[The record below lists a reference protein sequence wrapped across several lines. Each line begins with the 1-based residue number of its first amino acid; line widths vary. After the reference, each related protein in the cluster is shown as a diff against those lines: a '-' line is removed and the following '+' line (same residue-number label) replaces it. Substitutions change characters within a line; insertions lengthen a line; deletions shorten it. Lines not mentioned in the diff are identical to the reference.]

1 MSAPYVGLG
10 ETDPNHPLE
19 VEGQVF
25 ISNVEQGT
33 TTNSVPFEV
42 YSDYDGA
49 STSQLRGARQ
59 MRLRVSPSTAP
70 TSNVNIDMGIEPQTG
85 SYLYI
90 GNPVTN
96 TALSSNSAF
105 RVQASGDIYMGNDL
119 RVVGTIT
126 TSNIEGA
133 SPITI
138 NAGADPV
145 KIIGAGGVSVTGGV
159 SVAGGVSALSLTGS
173 GAALTTLNASNIST
187 GTLNLAT
194 VSASSNL
201 RIGSWISHIDDNSAF
216 GFSGTDTISF
226 KTNDN
231 VKALINNSGLSA
243 TALTG
248 SGAGITAI
256 NPGNITAGTINMT
269 TVSASANLR
278 IGSWISHI
286 NDNSA
291 FGFSGTDTIS
301 FKTNDNVRALI
312 NNSGLSATALTGSG
326 AAISSINPG
335 NITAGTINMTTVS
348 ASSNLRI
355 GSWISHIDDNSAFGF
370 SGTDTISFKT
380 NDDVRA
386 LINNS
391 GLSATALT
399 GSGAAISSIN
409 ASSISTGTINNSR
422 LPTTISRTLIKGTTI
437 SATGDVYGSRF
448 IDRNSTSYLCNPY
461 GASLFRELNLRDA
474 YGLTFSAGTSYWIVQ
489 HLGNTVDLRFEYK
502 GSNRMYL
509 FGTTGNLS
517 IDGTYSTF
525 SDERLKDNILDVDD
539 AYALNVIKNLKPK
552 TYNWKDQTK
561 GKDLQYGFIAQDI
574 EKLYPEMVSKIEGV
588 IPTDQ
593 TTYPSQITSNTTME
607 VTMTDVST
615 WSSGDKIVIENS
627 ENDSKTLTI
636 HEIQGNVLSLSA
648 EKISSNFVN
657 ENNETYI
664 KGKSVKDV
672 LTINTNGLDPLMI
685 SAIQQLE
692 RRVTELENKLAS

>member
-1 MSAPYVGLG
+1 MSAPYIGLG

-49 STSQLRGARQ
+49 SASQLRGARQ
-59 MRLRVSPSTAP
+59 VRLRVSPSTAP
-70 TSNVNIDMGIEPQTG
+70 ASNVNIDMGIEPQTG

-145 KIIGAGGVSVTGGV
+145 KIIGAGGVSVTG
-159 SVAGGVSALSLTGS
+159 SVSALSLTGS
-173 GAALTTLNASNIST
+173 GAALTTLNANNIST
-187 GTLNLAT
+187 GILNLAT
-194 VSASSNL
+194 VSASANL
-201 RIGSWISHIDDNSAF
+201 CIGSWISHIGDDSAF
-216 GFSGTDTISF
+216 GFSAEDTIQF
-226 KTNDN
+226 KTNN
-231 VKALINNSGLSA
+231 GVKALIN
-243 TALTG
+243 
-248 SGAGITAI
+248 I
-256 NPGNITAGTINMT
+256 N
-269 TVSASANLR
+269 
-278 IGSWISHI
+278 
-286 NDNSA
+286 
-291 FGFSGTDTIS
+291 
-301 FKTNDNVRALI
+301 
-312 NNSGLSATALTGSG
+312 GLSATALTGSG
-326 AAISSINPG
+326 AALNAINASNISTGTLNNGLLPSSIAV
-335 NITAGTINMTTVS
+335 TSLA
-348 ASSNLRI
+348 
-355 GSWISHIDDNSAFGF
+355 
-370 SGTDTISFKT
+370 
-380 NDDVRA
+380 
-386 LINNS
+386 
-391 GLSATALT
+391 
-399 GSGAAISSIN
+399 GSGAAVTNVNAARLDGQYAYEMSWGHQYTHPTFTNFNTFLNTAYFGAHFLNGTTNGPGHSG
-409 ASSISTGTINNSR
+409 ASSYYHQRMSLGSEYNQYSLQLAIPRNRTDSYLYYRNEENGAASGWYKMRAGYSDSTGSIANDG
-422 LPTTISRTLIKGTTI
+422 LPATISRTLIQGETI

-448 IDRNSTSYLCNPY
+448 IDRNSTSYLCNPF
-461 GASLFRELNLRDA
+461 GASLFRELELRDA

-489 HLGNTVDLRFEYK
+489 HLGNTTDLRFEYK
-502 GSNRMYL
+502 GSNRMFLY
-509 FGTTGNLS
+509 GTTGNLS

-615 WSSGDKIVIENS
+615 WSSGDKIVIKNS

>member
-269 TVSASANLR
+269 TVSAS
-278 IGSWISHI
+278 
-286 NDNSA
+286 
-291 FGFSGTDTIS
+291 
-301 FKTNDNVRALI
+301 
-312 NNSGLSATALTGSG
+312 
-326 AAISSINPG
+326 
-335 NITAGTINMTTVS
+335 
-348 ASSNLRI
+348 SNLRI

-461 GASLFRELNLRDA
+461 GASL
-474 YGLTFSAGTSYWIVQ
+474 S
-489 HLGNTVDLRFEYK
+489 GN
-502 GSNRMYL
+502 
-509 FGTTGNLS
+509 S
-517 IDGTYSTF
+517 I
-525 SDERLKDNILDVDD
+525 
-539 AYALNVIKNLKPK
+539 
-552 TYNWKDQTK
+552 
-561 GKDLQYGFIAQDI
+561 
-574 EKLYPEMVSKIEGV
+574 
-588 IPTDQ
+588 
-593 TTYPSQITSNTTME
+593 
-607 VTMTDVST
+607 
-615 WSSGDKIVIENS
+615 
-627 ENDSKTLTI
+627 
-636 HEIQGNVLSLSA
+636 
-648 EKISSNFVN
+648 
-657 ENNETYI
+657 
-664 KGKSVKDV
+664 
-672 LTINTNGLDPLMI
+672 
-685 SAIQQLE
+685 
-692 RRVTELENKLAS
+692 

>member
-59 MRLRVSPSTAP
+59 MRLRVTPSNAP
-70 TSNVNIDMGIEPQTG
+70 ASNVNIDMGIEPQTG

-159 SVAGGVSALSLTGS
+159 SALSITGS
-173 GAALTTLNASNIST
+173 GAALTTLNASNIANGTLNNGRLPASISVTNLTGTLTGNGAGITSINATNIST
-187 GTLNLAT
+187 GTLNNGLLPTNISVSNVTAT
-194 VSASSNL
+194 KTL
-201 RIGSWISHIDDNSAF
+201 
-216 GFSGTDTISF
+216 SG
-226 KTNDN
+226 
-231 VKALINNSGLSA
+231 A
-243 TALTG
+243 TLKG
-248 SGAGITAI
+248 NGAGITSIA
-256 NPGNITAGTINMT
+256 NGN
-269 TVSASANLR
+269 
-278 IGSWISHI
+278 
-286 NDNSA
+286 
-291 FGFSGTDTIS
+291 
-301 FKTNDNVRALI
+301 
-312 NNSGLSATALTGSG
+312 
-326 AAISSINPG
+326 
-335 NITAGTINMTTVS
+335 
-348 ASSNLRI
+348 
-355 GSWISHIDDNSAFGF
+355 
-370 SGTDTISFKT
+370 
-380 NDDVRA
+380 
-386 LINNS
+386 
-391 GLSATALT
+391 
-399 GSGAAISSIN
+399 
-409 ASSISTGTINNSR
+409 
-422 LPTTISRTLIKGTTI
+422 LPTTISRTLIQGATI

-448 IDRNSTSYLCNPY
+448 IDRNSTSYLCNPF
-461 GASLFRELNLRDA
+461 GASLFRELELRDA

-489 HLGNTVDLRFEYK
+489 HLGNTTDLRFEYK
-502 GSNRMYL
+502 GSNRMFLY
-509 FGTTGNLS
+509 GTTGNLS

-615 WSSGDKIVIENS
+615 WSSGDKIVIKNS

>member
-248 SGAGITAI
+248 SGAGITA
-256 NPGNITAGTINMT
+256 
-269 TVSASANLR
+269 
-278 IGSWISHI
+278 
-286 NDNSA
+286 
-291 FGFSGTDTIS
+291 
-301 FKTNDNVRALI
+301 
-312 NNSGLSATALTGSG
+312 
-326 AAISSINPG
+326 INPG

>member
-1 MSAPYVGLG
+1 MSAPYIGLG

-49 STSQLRGARQ
+49 SASQLRGARQ
-59 MRLRVSPSTAP
+59 VRLRVSPSTAP
-70 TSNVNIDMGIEPQTG
+70 ASNVNIDMGIEPQTG

-145 KIIGAGGVSVTGGV
+145 KIIGAGGVSVTG
-159 SVAGGVSALSLTGS
+159 SVSALSLTGS
-173 GAALTTLNASNIST
+173 GAALTTLNANNIST
-187 GTLNLAT
+187 GILNLAT
-194 VSASSNL
+194 VSASANL
-201 RIGSWISHIDDNSAF
+201 CIGSWISHIGDDSAF
-216 GFSGTDTISF
+216 GFSAEDTIQF
-226 KTNDN
+226 KTNN
-231 VKALINNSGLSA
+231 GVKALIN
-243 TALTG
+243 
-248 SGAGITAI
+248 I
-256 NPGNITAGTINMT
+256 N
-269 TVSASANLR
+269 
-278 IGSWISHI
+278 
-286 NDNSA
+286 
-291 FGFSGTDTIS
+291 
-301 FKTNDNVRALI
+301 
-312 NNSGLSATALTGSG
+312 GLSATALTGSG
-326 AAISSINPG
+326 AALNAINASNISTGTLNNGLLPSSIAV
-335 NITAGTINMTTVS
+335 TSLA
-348 ASSNLRI
+348 
-355 GSWISHIDDNSAFGF
+355 
-370 SGTDTISFKT
+370 
-380 NDDVRA
+380 
-386 LINNS
+386 
-391 GLSATALT
+391 
-399 GSGAAISSIN
+399 GSGAAVTNVNAARLDGQYAYEMSWGHQYTHPTFTNFNTFLNTAYFGAHFLNGTTNGPGHSG
-409 ASSISTGTINNSR
+409 ASSYYHQRMSLGSEYNQYSLQLAIPRNRTDSYLYYRNEENGAASGWYKMRAGYSDSTGSIANDG
-422 LPTTISRTLIKGTTI
+422 LPATISRTLIQGETI

-448 IDRNSTSYLCNPY
+448 IDRNSTSYLCNPF
-461 GASLFRELNLRDA
+461 GASLFRELELRDA

-489 HLGNTVDLRFEYK
+489 HLGNTTDLRFEYK
-502 GSNRMYL
+502 GSNRMFLY
-509 FGTTGNLS
+509 GTTGNLS

-615 WSSGDKIVIENS
+615 WSSGDKIVIKNS
-627 ENDSKTLTI
+627 ENYSKTLTI

>member
-326 AAISSINPG
+326 AAISSIN
-335 NITAGTINMTTVS
+335 
-348 ASSNLRI
+348 
-355 GSWISHIDDNSAFGF
+355 
-370 SGTDTISFKT
+370 
-380 NDDVRA
+380 
-386 LINNS
+386 
-391 GLSATALT
+391 
-399 GSGAAISSIN
+399 

-448 IDRNSTSYLCNPY
+448 IDRNSTSYLCNPF